1 MAIIAIKGEIV
12 KLQVEFLENLF
23 KMLCSKSVTGVIMG
37 SLLSRVAKPDRKN
50 KPIICK
56 TVTSLK
62 DIIIAISR
70 AIPIH
75 FFDDD
80 IFFLFNKNND
90 NSEVV

>member
-1 MAIIAIKGEIV
+1 MIIVIKGGII
-12 KLQVEFLENLF
+12 KLQVEVLENLF
-23 KMLCSKSVTGVIMG
+23 KKLCIKSVTGVIMG

-56 TVTSLK
+56 MVTSLK

-90 NSEVV
+90 DSEVV